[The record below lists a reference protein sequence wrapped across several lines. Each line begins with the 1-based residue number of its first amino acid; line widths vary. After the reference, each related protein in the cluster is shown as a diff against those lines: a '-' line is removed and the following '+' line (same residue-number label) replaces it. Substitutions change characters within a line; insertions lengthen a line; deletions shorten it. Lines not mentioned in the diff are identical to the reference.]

1 MNVNYR
7 PEIDSLRAASVIAVI
22 LFHLEIFNVSGG
34 FLGVDVFFVISG
46 FLISNFITLRLNNDN
61 FSFLEF
67 YTKRTKRLF
76 PALFVVS
83 IFTLFIGYFKFQPES
98 FKFLSLTVS
107 SILLFVS
114 NILFYFE
121 ATYFNDLATQS
132 PLLHTWSLSVEEQF
146 YLFFPLMA
154 FVCIKWINKKT
165 FLVFIIFLISISLLL
180 SQLNSENLNRGYF
193 FLLQS
198 RVFELGFG
206 VLCSYTLIYKNSKIE
221 QLSNKFE
228 LTFKIIPVISIFVI
242 LASFFIFNE
251 SSILPGLYSL
261 FPVMSAALFILT
273 VQNNVLLLRILSNK
287 FFVMIGKMSY
297 SLYLWHFPIIIFYPD
312 LINYSNFLYYI
323 IILFT
328 ISFLS
333 WKYIEQPFRLNNFIE
348 KKFLIVVFIL
358 NLFLIVIC
366 IFIYKTNG
374 LKNNYLKNL
383 NLSESQ
389 ILVAVDNAQKN
400 KNLNITD
407 ECKFADKNTTTK
419 FVKRVNYC
427 LKKHKKFILIIG
439 DSHGTDVFNSIAY
452 FTKHPFII
460 GLAQGSCRPDMPK
473 KLRKKCHYQNSI
485 NFVHYYKNHIKSII
499 YSQKGSYLLT
509 NYRDMPILEESI
521 ETTMYYLKF
530 LSTQKKYPI
539 IWLGPNAEPNID
551 LKNNILET
559 QKLLLNNKKL
569 YETENQNI
577 YKVDIFLKNYLKDKD
592 VLYVSKLDLIK
603 FDITKDFYVNKNFT
617 YSDTDHWSA
626 FGEKFFG
633 NRMFASEVLKK
644 YLD

>member
-76 PALFVVS
+76 PALFVVC

-154 FVCIKWINKKT
+154 FVCIKLINKKT

-206 VLCSYTLIYKNSKIE
+206 VLCSYILIYKKIKIE

-228 LTFKIIPVISIFVI
+228 LTFQIIPVISIFVI

-251 SSILPGLYSL
+251 NSILPGLYSL
-261 FPVMSAALFILT
+261 FPVMSAAFFILT

-297 SLYLWHFPIIIFYPD
+297 SLYLWHFPIIIFYSD

-333 WKYIEQPFRLNNFIE
+333 WKYIEQPFRLNNFTE

-374 LKNNYLKNL
+374 LKNNYVKNL

-389 ILVAVDNAQKN
+389 ILVAVNNAQKN

-439 DSHGTDVFNSIAY
+439 DSHGIDVFNSIAY
-452 FTKHPFII
+452 SSKHPFII
-460 GLAQGSCRPDMPK
+460 GLAQGRCRPDMPN

-509 NYRDMPILEESI
+509 NYRDMPILEQSI
-521 ETTMYYLKF
+521 ESTLYYLNF
-530 LSTQKKYPI
+530 LSTEKKYPI

-577 YKVDIFLKNYLKDKD
+577 YKVDIFLKNYLKEKD

-603 FDITKDFYVNKNFT
+603 FDITKDFYVSKNFT

-644 YLD
+644 HLD